1 VRGKLENLDYNRIW
15 AMLTV
20 SLIGFMLPQM
30 LKEGFYADP
39 PENKLAV
46 EPLTT
51 TSLGLRMSKY
61 SVVKSEK

>member
-1 VRGKLENLDYNRIW
+1 
-15 AMLTV
+15 MLTV